1 MKKQYQKPQT
11 KMALI
16 QSEPLMGLST
26 RGRTVTFD
34 TPETNGDASNAA
46 ARRTYNVWDDDED
59 SERDEDEV

>member
-11 KMALI
+11 EMALI
-16 QSEPLMGLST
+16 QSEPLMGLSA

-46 ARRTYNVWDDDED
+46 ARTYNVWDDDED

>member
-1 MKKQYQKPQT
+1 MKKQYQKLQT
-11 KMALI
+11 EMALI
-16 QSEPLMGLST
+16 QSEPLMGLSA

-46 ARRTYNVWDDDED
+46 ARNYSVWDDDED

>member
-11 KMALI
+11 EMALEE
-16 QSEPLMGLST
+16 SEPLMDLSS

-46 ARRTYNVWDDDED
+46 ARTYNVWDDDE
-59 SERDEDEV
+59 V

>member
-11 KMALI
+11 EMALL
-16 QSEPLMGLST
+16 QSEPLMGLSA

-46 ARRTYNVWDDDED
+46 SRTYSVWDED
-59 SERDEDEV
+59 

>member
-11 KMALI
+11 EMALL
-16 QSEPLMGLST
+16 QSEPLMGLSA

-46 ARRTYNVWDDDED
+46 SRTYSVW
-59 SERDEDEV
+59 DEDEV

>member
-11 KMALI
+11 EMALL
-16 QSEPLMGLST
+16 QSEPLMGLSA

-46 ARRTYNVWDDDED
+46 ARTYNVWDDDED
-59 SERDEDEV
+59 SERDDDEV

>member
-11 KMALI
+11 EMALL
-16 QSEPLMGLST
+16 QSEPLMGLSA

-46 ARRTYNVWDDDED
+46 SRTYNVWDDDED
-59 SERDEDEV
+59 SEWDEDEV

>member
-11 KMALI
+11 EMALL
-16 QSEPLMGLST
+16 QSEPLMGLSA

-46 ARRTYNVWDDDED
+46 SRTYNVWDDD
-59 SERDEDEV
+59 DE

>member
-11 KMALI
+11 EMSLL
-16 QSEPLMGLST
+16 QSEPLMGLSA

-46 ARRTYNVWDDDED
+46 ARTYNVWD
-59 SERDEDEV
+59 EDEV

>member
-11 KMALI
+11 EMALL
-16 QSEPLMGLST
+16 QSEPFMALSS

-46 ARRTYNVWDDDED
+46 ARTYNVWDDDED

>member
-11 KMALI
+11 EMALL
-16 QSEPLMGLST
+16 QSEPLMGLSA

-46 ARRTYNVWDDDED
+46 SRTYNVWEDNDED
-59 SERDEDEV
+59 NEEDI